1 MPVRSKRIVGALI
14 LLLAFSG
21 SVVPKAEAATPLTL
35 ADIYN
40 PTKVL
45 TVALTLPA
53 DSVASLNDPKTL
65 EVYVP
70 GSLMLTSGTKTS
82 GSLDI
87 SVRLKGSTSL
97 QKLDWTP
104 SFKFKFK
111 KNNGSGYLGL
121 RRMTLNAMTQDGGKV
136 HEFASYA
143 LFNAVGVTAS
153 KTGWARVFVNGVDK
167 GLYLN
172 VETVDET
179 FFERRVRDITQ
190 HVYEGIGADFWPGNA
205 SGDSRT
211 GPFLVDY
218 GWKVTPNKY
227 DLVNL
232 IRVAENWK
240 PDSWWSELNTATS
253 RTAMI
258 KFFAVENFIGHW
270 DGYSGPDKNN
280 FYVRSNTKGQ
290 FTFVPWGL
298 DQTMGEDLS
307 TLKVGDS
314 FLMPML
320 SDVADQPWVKG
331 MSRGRLYV
339 QCINYSPCKNQYL
352 AALKEVSAKASSM
365 GLASKIKS
373 AAKLIDTVLAQRYK
387 GNLDAMKYLDDIHA
401 EQNRT
406 ISYITLRQQEV
417 AALLKANGV
426 K

>member
-1 MPVRSKRIVGALI
+1 MRIIGSALAAI
-14 LLLAFSG
+14 LTLSG
-21 SVVPKAEAATPLTL
+21 ISTSANAASPLTL
-35 ADIYN
+35 TDIYS

-53 DSVASLNDPKTL
+53 ESVASLNNPATL

-70 GSLMLTSGTKTS
+70 GTLVLTSGTKTS

-111 KNNGSGYLGL
+111 KNNGLGYLGL
-121 RRMTLNAMTQDGGKV
+121 RRMTLNAMSQDGGKV

-143 LFNAVGVTAS
+143 LFNAMGVNSS
-153 KTGWARVFVNGVDK
+153 KTGWARVYVNGVDK

-179 FFERRVRDITQ
+179 FFQRRVKDITQ
-190 HVYEGIGADFWPGNA
+190 HIYEGQGSDFWDGSANGDNK
-205 SGDSRT
+205 SGT
-211 GPFLVDY
+211 FTVDY

-227 DLVNL
+227 DLANL
-232 IRVAENWK
+232 IRVANSWK
-240 PDSWWSELNTATS
+240 QDAWWAELNNFTN
-253 RTAMI
+253 RTQMI

-290 FTFVPWGL
+290 FVFVPWGL

-307 TLKVGDS
+307 TYKVGDS

-320 SDVADQPWVKG
+320 SDRSDHPWAKD
-331 MSRGRLYV
+331 MTRGRLYV
-339 QCINYSPCKNQYL
+339 QCINYLPCKNQYL
-352 AALKEVSAKASSM
+352 AALKEVSNKASSI
-365 GLASKIKS
+365 GLIGKIKS
-373 AAKLIDTVLAQRYK
+373 ASKVIDTVLTQRFK
-387 GNLDAMKYLDDIHA
+387 GNLDAMKSLDDIHA
-401 EQNRT
+401 EQDRT
-406 ISYITLRQQEV
+406 MSYITNRQKEV
-417 AALLKANGV
+417 AALLKANGI